1 MIMAD
6 KYPRSL
12 GEENAVKD
20 FQNWCYDTHD
30 EDCTNCPLKAKSK
43 SRTDCLRLWLGSTEE
58 ELEPLEVEADDEDE
72 DEGFECED

>member
-1 MIMAD
+1 MLMAD
-6 KYPRSL
+6 RYPRTL
-12 GEENAVKD
+12 GENDAVKD
-20 FQNWCYDTHD
+20 FQGWCYGNHD

-58 ELEPLEVEADDEDE
+58 ELEPIEVDDDE